1 MLRLEKKL
9 IIEISQIKEGFFIVY
24 HKKLIDELNG
34 KVLLEGNVGDF
45 LYEENIDSKIDGYL
59 SALNDLGYDVTTREV
74 TKLNDK
80 KEEGKKPLDRIK
92 ELERENLEIKMDNSK
107 LEDSNNELRK
117 FIDQLGTFIDQLE
130 DEYESIYEMYVSEF
144 DAYYW

>member
-1 MLRLEKKL
+1 MSRLEKKL

-45 LYEENIDSKIDGYL
+45 LCEENIDSKIDGYL

-74 TKLNDK
+74 TKFNDK
-80 KEEGKKPLDRIK
+80 KEKENKQLEGIK
-92 ELERENLEIKMDNSK
+92 ELERENSELKMENSK
-107 LEDSNNELRK
+107 LKKSNSELM
-117 FIDQLGTFIDQLE
+117 TFIDQLE
-130 DEYESIYEMYVSEF
+130 DEYESLYEMYVSEF
-144 DAYYW
+144 DDYYWYIT